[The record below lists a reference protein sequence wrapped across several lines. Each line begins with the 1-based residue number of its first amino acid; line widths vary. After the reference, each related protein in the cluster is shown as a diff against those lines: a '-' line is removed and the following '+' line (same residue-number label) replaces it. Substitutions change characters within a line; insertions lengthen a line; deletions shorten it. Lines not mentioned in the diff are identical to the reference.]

1 MSASSGKV
9 TVATAY
15 GIAVSS
21 ADFFV
26 PPPPYTL
33 ADIEVTDRMSIGQS
47 KTFVIAAAGKKG
59 MILFDGSAGQRVSLS
74 LSAVTAAGGAISII
88 TANGAVLGSTSISTS
103 GRFIDALEL
112 PSSGTYTILINP
124 SATST
129 GSITLTL
136 NAVQNATA
144 SITIGGTAVTMT
156 TIVPG
161 QNAQLTFSGTAGQ
174 RISLNVTAIS
184 STLSCPSF
192 SIVKPDGTNLVGPGN
207 CVSPYFID
215 VTVLPV
221 TGSYTVVMNPKTST
235 IGSATFALF
244 EVPQDATATI
254 TPGGPAVT
262 ITTSVPGQN
271 ARLTFS
277 GTAGQ
282 RISLN
287 VTAISSTLSCPSFS
301 IVKPDGTMVAPALAC
316 ASPYF
321 IDVTVLPVTGSYT
334 VVMNPKTATIGN
346 ATFALSDVPPD
357 ATAAITPGG
366 PAVTM
371 TTTVPAQNAQ
381 LTFSGTA
388 GQRISLNVTAISST
402 LSCPSFSIV
411 KPDGTNLVAPDYNCA
426 SSYFIDVTVLPVTGS
441 YTVVINPKTSTT
453 GSATFALFEVPQ
465 DATAA
470 ITQGAPAVTMATT
483 VPGQNA
489 RLTFSGTAGQR
500 ISLRVTAIS
509 STLSCPSFSIL
520 KPDGTNLVAP
530 DYNCASSYFIDV
542 TVLPV
547 TGSYTVVMNPKIA
560 NIGSA
565 TFALFDVPSDAASNI
580 GIGSPASVV
589 TITTP
594 GQNANVTFSGTG
606 GQQVTVRFTSSTLGC
621 QTTSLRKPDGSVLV
635 STVSCSATQNLAPQ
649 VLPLTGTYV
658 IRIDPSG
665 PNIGNASVGATS
677 P

>member
-161 QNAQLTFSGTAGQ
+161 
-174 RISLNVTAIS
+174 
-184 STLSCPSF
+184 
-192 SIVKPDGTNLVGPGN
+192 
-207 CVSPYFID
+207 
-215 VTVLPV
+215 
-221 TGSYTVVMNPKTST
+221 
-235 IGSATFALF
+235 
-244 EVPQDATATI
+244 
-254 TPGGPAVT
+254 
-262 ITTSVPGQN
+262 
-271 ARLTFS
+271 
-277 GTAGQ
+277 
-282 RISLN
+282 
-287 VTAISSTLSCPSFS
+287 
-301 IVKPDGTMVAPALAC
+301 
-316 ASPYF
+316 
-321 IDVTVLPVTGSYT
+321 
-334 VVMNPKTATIGN
+334 
-346 ATFALSDVPPD
+346 
-357 ATAAITPGG
+357 
-366 PAVTM
+366 
-371 TTTVPAQNAQ
+371 QNAQ